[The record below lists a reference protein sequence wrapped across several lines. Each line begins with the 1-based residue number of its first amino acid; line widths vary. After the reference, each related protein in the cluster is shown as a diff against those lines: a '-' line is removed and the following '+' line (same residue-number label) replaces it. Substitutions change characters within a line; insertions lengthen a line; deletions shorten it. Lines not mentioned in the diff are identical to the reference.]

1 MSQRVNGASQQLP
14 AFPGTEL
21 RRLRRLVGLTQ
32 GELAALV
39 PVHRVTLARWE
50 SGTRRITAAA
60 DARLRAVFEDLRQAD
75 RQTYRTALHWSHDF
89 DPWP

>member
-1 MSQRVNGASQQLP
+1 MDNPVNGAPRQPP

-21 RRLRRLVGLTQ
+21 RRLRRLLGLTQ
-32 GELAALV
+32 RELAALV

-50 SGTRRITAAA
+50 CGSRRISTAA
-60 DARLRAVFEDLRQAD
+60 DERLRAVFEELRRAD
-75 RQTYRTALHWSHDF
+75 RQTYRAAFHWSHDF

>member
-1 MSQRVNGASQQLP
+1 MGQQVNGAPQQPP

-32 GELAALV
+32 RELAALV

-50 SGTRRITAAA
+50 CGSRQISAAA

-75 RQTYRTALHWSHDF
+75 RRTYRTAFHWSHDF
-89 DPWP
+89 DPWL